1 MPDDNRKQGP
11 SNNVPR
17 DPLDD
22 LLTDADLQAESR
34 KVETPSTT
42 AKRRSGKRS
51 RFRAFLIATLVV
63 LTGFLIA
70 ERFELR
76 KRFKLPVQKLASKE
90 LFDRASPAVVR
101 VNVCNSRSQ
110 PIGHGSGFFVRDDS
124 TVVTNYHVIAG
135 AHSAEVILKD
145 GTTIPVKGV
154 VAFNESSDVAVLSVE
169 RVTTSHTRHLDL
181 GSKELPSVGE
191 HVYVIGSP
199 KGYDYTLSDGM
210 VSGHSERD
218 GRKWIQMT
226 APVSHGS
233 SGSPVLGDDGSVLG
247 IATWVDWSGQ
257 NLNFASPTRTIASLL
272 DGESKFQSLP
282 DLIAGLKQLLS
293 WPREELENG
302 NEAVAAGLLIS
313 LSKSCHEL
321 PEFWVLRGHLYYR
334 QREFVAA
341 ISAYSKA
348 VTLDAQD
355 SEVWWRIGSAHH
367 VLSLDRRKLG
377 EEAVKHHREEALR
390 AYRKGTEINP
400 SDDKCWDG
408 LGWSFLEAKRPQ
420 DAAVALRRCLAINP
434 KSNLTHSR
442 LAEALGELG
451 DVEGAIA
458 EYKAESDLASEMI
471 DVYGASWVAQPNYDL
486 GCFLQKCG
494 RHKEAIVA
502 FEKALTLFA
511 KDVDQQRQKWCEEAI
526 TESRRIESLKKSN

>member
-1 MPDDNRKQGP
+1 MPDGNRTQGQ
-11 SNNVPR
+11 SNDAPR

-34 KVETPSTT
+34 KVETSPTT
-42 AKRRSGKRS
+42 ANRGSGKRS

-70 ERFELR
+70 EKFELR
-76 KRFKLPVQKLASKE
+76 KRFKLSVQKLASKE

-145 GTTIPVKGV
+145 GTTIPVRGV

-233 SGSPVLGDDGSVLG
+233 SGSPVLGDDGLVLG

-257 NLNFASPTRTIASLL
+257 NLNFASPTRTIAFLL

-302 NEAVAAGLLIS
+302 NEDLAASLLNS

-334 QREFVAA
+334 QREFGAA

-348 VTLDAQD
+348 VTLDDQD
-355 SEVWWRIGSAHH
+355 SEVWGRIGSAHY

-400 SDDKCWDG
+400 SDDKCWNG
-408 LGWSFLEAKRPQ
+408 LGRSFLKANRPQ
-420 DAAVALRRCLAINP
+420 DAAVALRRCLAINS
-434 KSNLTHSR
+434 KSHLTHSE
-442 LAEALGELG
+442 LAEALGSLG
-451 DVEGAIA
+451 DIEGAIA
-458 EYKAESDLASEMI
+458 EYKAESELGSELFH
-471 DVYGASWVAQPNYDL
+471 VYGAEGVAMPQYDL
-486 GCFLQKCG
+486 GCFLQKHG
-494 RHKEAIVA
+494 RHKEAIAA
-502 FEKALTLFA
+502 FEKALTLLP
-511 KDVDQQRQKWCEEAI
+511 KGEKNSLGEWCEEALMK
-526 TESRRIESLKKSN
+526 SRLIDSRKKSN